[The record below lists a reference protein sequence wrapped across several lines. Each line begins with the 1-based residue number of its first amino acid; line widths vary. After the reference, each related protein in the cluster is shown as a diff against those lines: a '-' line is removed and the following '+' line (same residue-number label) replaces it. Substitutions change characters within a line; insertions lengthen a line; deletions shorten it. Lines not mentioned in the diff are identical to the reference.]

1 MNEEEKK
8 AIELLENIKDNSWTT
23 KYIMSSDSKNAEIV
37 LNLIEKLQK
46 DIEGWKS
53 YSEELEETN
62 TEISNKKYELEF
74 EVEKLQ
80 KEIEELKENKTGLEE
95 EIQEQAKNLIQNEE
109 YITKECILK
118 EKVKDKIEELKN
130 NALIIIKQND
140 KYYYETNKYNKIVIQ
155 VLQELIEEREE
166 K

>member
-1 MNEEEKK
+1 MEISLEEKK
-8 AIELLENIKDNSWTT
+8 AIKMLDKFITEHKFYNIKHSDNLEDN
-23 KYIMSSDSKNAEIV
+23 IEIV

-46 DIEGWKS
+46 E
-53 YSEELEETN
+53 N
-62 TEISNKKYELEF
+62 
-74 EVEKLQ
+74 
-80 KEIEELKENKTGLEE
+80 EELKENKTGLEE